1 MADTAPGTAPVS
13 DNRIAPRGVLPRGTQ
28 TWLMV
33 ALALG
38 ILGIIVF
45 AGHPEPA
52 KRTASAA
59 TPAALAPQP
68 DRLRDYQDRLRAL
81 DERARQ
87 QLAAEPRQS
96 VRAQPAYDQPTG
108 TPAAPDPIEADRKRR
123 EYESLF
129 SSNVVMS
136 RRPGADRLT
145 AGTESQVQALRSS
158 GAALTDRSAP
168 APPNLDDVANA
179 VVRATTHHASPT
191 AALTEPT
198 AASATPPTAA
208 AATAATNAPGS
219 KLRPVATGPITSD
232 GSTHRLL
239 EGTVIDTVLTN
250 RLDGSVAAPVN
261 CLVTNAIYSHDGQYV
276 LIPAGSRVLGETKPV
291 QAYGET
297 RVAVA
302 FNRLVLPDGRTYRL
316 DSFMGLNEIGDAG
329 LRDQVDQHYR
339 STFGASAAVGLISG
353 LSQFVGSGGL
363 GGGNGSTVIIGGGV
377 GNGTAQ
383 ATSQTMNHFLNRL
396 PTITI
401 REGHRVKVYLTN
413 DLDLP
418 AYEMPA
424 TGGRTLL
431 AQSR

>member
-1 MADTAPGTAPVS
+1 MADTAPGTAPLS

-33 ALALG
+33 GLALG

-52 KRTASAA
+52 PRTASAA

-81 DERARQ
+81 DERARL
-87 QLAAEPRQS
+87 QLATEPRQPAM
-96 VRAQPAYDQPTG
+96 AQPAYDQPTG
-108 TPAAPDPIEADRKRR
+108 AAPAPDPVEADRKRR

-129 SSNVVMS
+129 SSNVVIS

-145 AGTESQVQALRSS
+145 TGTESPTPTLRTT
-158 GAALTDRSAP
+158 GAPLTDTSA
-168 APPNLDDVANA
+168 ATPPNLDEVANA
-179 VVRATTHHASPT
+179 VVRATTRYVPPS
-191 AALTEPT
+191 AALTGTPATAPTPT
-198 AASATPPTAA
+198 ASASTTTPTS
-208 AATAATNAPGS
+208 S

-232 GSTHRLL
+232 GPTHRLL

-276 LIPAGSRVLGETKPV
+276 VIPAGSRVLGETKPV
-291 QAYGET
+291 QSYGET
-297 RVAVA
+297 RLAVA

-353 LSQFVGSGGL
+353 LAQFVGSAGL
-363 GGGNGSTVIIGGGV
+363 SRGSGSTVIIAGGV
-377 GNGTAQ
+377 GESTAQ
-383 ATSQTMNHFLNRL
+383 ATTQTMNRYLNRL
-396 PTITI
+396 PNITI

-418 AYEMPA
+418 AYETPA
-424 TGGRTLL
+424 AGGRELL

>member
-1 MADTAPGTAPVS
+1 MADTAPGTAPLS

-52 KRTASAA
+52 PRTASAA

-81 DERARQ
+81 DERARLQ
-87 QLAAEPRQS
+87 AVAEPRPVVS
-96 VRAQPAYDQPTG
+96 QPAYDE
-108 TPAAPDPIEADRKRR
+108 PAAPAPPDPVEADRKRR

-129 SSNVVMS
+129 SSNVVIS

-145 AGTESQVQALRSS
+145 TGTESPASGLRPTGAPVDPSS
-158 GAALTDRSAP
+158 A

-179 VVRATTHHASPT
+179 VVRATTRYAPPN
-191 AALTEPT
+191 AALSGNPSPGPAPT
-198 AASATPPTAA
+198 
-208 AATAATNAPGS
+208 ATAATAPANTS
-219 KLRPVATGPITSD
+219 KLRPVATGPIRSD
-232 GSTHRLL
+232 GPTHRLL

-291 QAYGET
+291 QSYGET
-297 RVAVA
+297 RLAVA
-302 FNRLVLPDGRTYRL
+302 FNRLVFPDGRTYRL

-329 LRDQVDQHYR
+329 LRDQVNQHYK

-353 LSQFVGSGGL
+353 FAQFLGSAGLSR
-363 GGGNGSTVIIGGGV
+363 GGGDRTVIIAGGV
-377 GNGTAQ
+377 SDATAQ
-383 ATSQTMNHFLNRL
+383 ATTQAMGRYLNRL
-396 PTITI
+396 PNITI
-401 REGHRVKVYLTN
+401 REGHRVKVYLTD

-418 AYEMPA
+418 AYETPA
-424 TGGRTLL
+424 AGGRTLL
-431 AQSR
+431 AQGR